1 MVLKKGEEIMK
12 KFLAALLSMLLLM
25 GCLATVSYAA
35 SAYVYFSGDCNV
47 RTGPGLGYA
56 SIGSVNQGST
66 LTYLNEYSVDNRG
79 VTWYKVSFRS
89 SCGWVSSVYATPTSV
104 GGNATYGGGYGP
116 DGSTGGNNFFTTNP
130 TVTYVRATGR
140 VNVRSGP
147 GVGYDSINTM
157 EEGEQVVYLGNSS
170 YDSRGVLWY
179 QVQYYSFGAYWVSS
193 TYAELVTSGTAGV
206 SSTAPIVGSYVKAT
220 GGKSSLRTG
229 PALSY
234 DVLCTIQKDEIATY
248 LGNSSVDER
257 GRVWYYVNFGGT
269 VGWVSSRYTTL
280 Y

>member
-1 MVLKKGEEIMK
+1 MK
-12 KFLAALLSMLLLM
+12 KFFAAMLAMLMLVS
-25 GCLATVSYAA
+25 CLTAVSYAD
-35 SAYVYFSGDCNV
+35 SSYVYFTGDCNV
-47 RTGPGLGYA
+47 RTGPGLSYA
-56 SIGSVNQGST
+56 SIGSVNEGST
-66 LTYLNEYSVDNRG
+66 LTYLNQSSVDNRG

-89 SCGWVSSVYATPTSV
+89 SYGWVSSVYATPSYNSGT
-104 GGNATYGGGYGP
+104 ATYGGGTGA
-116 DGSTGGNNFFTTNP
+116 DGSTWFNT

-157 EEGEQVVYLGNSS
+157 EEGEQVLYLGNSS

-179 QVQYYSFGAYWVSS
+179 QVQYYSYGTYWVSS
-193 TYAELVTSGTAGV
+193 TYSELVIGGTAGV
-206 SSTAPIVGSYVKAT
+206 ATDAGTTGSYVVAT

-234 DVLCTIQKDEIATY
+234 QILDTIQKNESALY
-248 LGNSSVDER
+248 LGQSSTDER
-257 GRVWYYVNFGGT
+257 GRVWYYVSYNGT
-269 VGWVSSRYTTL
+269 AGWVSSRYTTL